1 MVVPAAVGTTLRT
14 FFDQLV
20 QWAMQSPERIA
31 LLIGAGLV
39 TLFVG
44 LLIGIRLSR
53 WTVRTLL
60 QLGVWLGSTTWDVVA
75 DTIRRWRAP
84 SVSAT
89 ATHLGDGTEPHSTA
103 NELSEESPREYLR
116 IRPTSAE
123 YDPETLVTALH
134 GLQSHHRRTELSG
147 NWRRKDQDTF
157 EFLVATRGED
167 AGVEFYIG
175 GSMSLD
181 RLAATLPYRQC
192 GFDVDRVSTH
202 PAHLLAPPPVAEG
215 GDDTS
220 PSEPGTTAPRPS
232 SPTTVADG
240 GAATAT
246 EEGTTENMENAAAP
260 GGDPTSAL
268 IAQLTDRGREP
279 VVYRVNTHAHRW
291 KDWMMRL
298 PGFTDVLDTPGD
310 DSSSSSGQS
319 APPPLTPVIEALD
332 ALAVP
337 ALYQV
342 TGRSFRAWDTQADMR
357 EASIRNRRDTLGQQ
371 ISNLIFDEFL
381 GTPERDHDRQRDD
394 HPHRDR
400 RRSATHDRD
409 TKLPR
414 TARERINQLDE
425 KDPNNTFV
433 VNVRFA
439 AVPTDNQSRPEVASV
454 LRQLWSDLDH
464 LDGDYYHLAAPPSP
478 RSERVAGLLH
488 VRGARHRQRLRRL
501 CRRQLKTPVLGHTRH
516 NLRKWW
522 PDLVCSADELAAWT
536 AVPSTAW
543 LPSRLTEA
551 VEHDP
556 GHARPLQRLPP
567 RIRSEYVGHDKTG
580 RTAGYLFT
588 PDGEP
593 DLERPFKIPVSDLE
607 THGLRQ
613 GLPGC
618 GKTTGIARDVLED
631 HEATAG
637 PTIVV
642 TGPGGDLAD
651 LVMRGVATRASLR
664 YLQDHVHWFRIPTVQ
679 PGITFFD
686 IRELQA
692 APDVTG
698 WADAAGDVADKYVR
712 VAEALMGSE
721 AFQRA
726 PLATDTLRAL
736 IAAGFD
742 PSCYPPSPDDD
753 SLLMP
758 HREQE
763 SADAYR
769 FWQLEAQ
776 AADLADLT
784 QAAAQTDGI
793 DVEARL
799 PEVSHPRLARN
810 LRTPFKF
817 DQRTAANIVGGVQTR
832 LRAVSNN
839 MRLAALFDNTD
850 ERFGFH
856 TILKGADAD
865 DIFIFDL
872 GALTPVSQRAYA
884 VTLLSLLDLQLRPQQ
899 AFLEREADDD
909 FLVNVHIDEAAQLVD
924 TPELGEF
931 LDVIRNYNVGLNLA
945 VQYPEQIRQRGG
957 QRTYTSVLSNV
968 QTTIL
973 GPSELSDEQA
983 RRLCPAGWE
992 VAEFKA
998 HVRDLPE
1005 SHRLVLLPPQG
1016 EQTRPQVFEL
1026 HRGPLPEW
1034 HPDAT
1039 TGPFTDPAFRQQ
1051 FAAAKETVTT
1061 QTRATYGL
1069 PAGESEQAV
1078 RERREVG
1085 VSAVTDAVGLARDDL
1100 AAFLALMTHHAQ
1112 QAAVVDSGAVNTAT
1126 VDAGATTDTAPDTG
1140 TDSGIAEPAAAGD
1153 DPLEE
1158 GHDPEHTT
1166 GEPAPATTPNADASE
1181 PSPWVPISEVYS
1193 RFMTQID
1200 VALSDADA
1208 AEAAA
1213 ATETLPDY
1221 DDVATCLDESAYFET
1236 ALAGDVAPSAPAVST
1251 AQDGEPASGVV
1262 VRLTPDGQQVAADLA
1277 DPGDGVTAGGDD
1289 HTTLLQRAQ
1298 QALQR
1303 AGEIQIVT
1311 QDGSAQP
1318 DALGGIQR
1326 PANGTEETVT
1336 VTVEAEQ
1343 STVTHPTKPLQNLAK
1358 AQNQDAVA
1366 LFAVP
1371 AGDPTADAAVT
1382 ATAERLATILAA
1394 PYNQQRDEPRYYVFD
1409 DRTLTFHGG
1418 ARDGGQTVVRR
1429 VAGPADSRRSRWVHR
1444 DGAAVLLAPDGQEL
1458 AKVAD
1463 PQAGITAAQLDAFP
1477 AYYTYD
1483 PRTGQYT
1490 VHEHGQH
1497 HRYETK
1503 AALTEDWVVVN
1514 EPFIPAC
1521 ELPVP
1526 EYGTDTYA
1534 ILVVDYHDNATVLEE
1549 HSDAGVAVY
1558 LDGEVQPVERLVEAL
1573 ADGEI
1578 YPPTPA
1584 ASTSGG
1590 EAVAQEAGAEQD
1602 PENDAAQSSTDS
1614 PAADPARD
1622 ALTPEQAS
1630 VAEFVQLL
1638 DGYPLEEFADID
1650 DSALDDGLRSDH
1662 VFEVYQHVARQRG
1675 RPVYERKS
1683 DLSRELGTYLGFT
1696 STEERDPTAA
1706 GDRYTSWNGLSWTS
1720 ESVSTIAE
1728 QIVAETDAERIGEL
1742 VEILET
1748 TVDEWG

>member
-14 FFDQLV
+14 LFDQFV

-44 LLIGIRLSR
+44 LLMGIRLSR

-60 QLGVWLGSTTWDVVA
+60 QLGVWLESTTWDVVA
-75 DTIRRWRAP
+75 DTVRRWRAP

-89 ATHLGDGTEPHSTA
+89 ATQLGDGTEPHSA
-103 NELSEESPREYLR
+103 ASELSAEGTREYLR

-123 YDPETLVTALH
+123 YDPETLVMALH
-134 GLQSHHRRTELSG
+134 GLQSHHRRSEISG

-157 EFLVATRGED
+157 EFLVATRGVD

-202 PAHLLAPPPVAEG
+202 PAHLLAPSSVAES

-220 PSEPGTTAPRPS
+220 PSEPGTTAPRPP
-232 SPTTVADG
+232 SPTTAADG
-240 GAATAT
+240 GTTAAT
-246 EEGTTENMENAAAP
+246 EEGATENMENNDAS

-332 ALAVP
+332 ALEVP

-357 EASIRNRRDTLGQQ
+357 EANIRNRRDTFGQQ
-371 ISNLIFDEFL
+371 VSNLIFDEFF

-394 HPHRDR
+394 RPQRDR

-414 TARERINQLDE
+414 TARDRINQLDE

-464 LDGDYYHLAAPPSP
+464 LDGDYYHLTAPPSP

-567 RIRSEYVGHDKTG
+567 SVRSQYVGQDKVG

-588 PDGEP
+588 PDSEP
-593 DLERPFKIPVSDLE
+593 DLERPFRLPVSDLE

-613 GLPGC
+613 GLPNC
-618 GKTTGIARDVLED
+618 GKTTDITHDILED
-631 HEATAG
+631 HHATAG

-642 TGPGGDLAD
+642 TGPGGDLGD
-651 LVMRGVATRASLR
+651 LVMRGVAVEEDLDYLR
-664 YLQDHVHWFRIPTVQ
+664 ECAHWFRIPVVQ

-686 IRELQA
+686 IRELRS

-698 WADAAGDVADKYVR
+698 WADAAGDIADKYVR

-753 SLLMP
+753 AILMP

-763 SADAYR
+763 SADVYR

-784 QAAAQTDGI
+784 QAAAQQEFI
-793 DVEARL
+793 DVEANL
-799 PEVSHPRLARN
+799 SDVSHPRLARN
-810 LRTPFKF
+810 LSTPFKF

-839 MRLAALFDNTD
+839 MRLAALFDNTV

-856 TILKGADAD
+856 TILEGADAD

-884 VTLLSLLDLQLRPQQ
+884 ITLLSLLDLQLRPRQD
-899 AFLEREADDD
+899 FLEREVPDEY
-909 FLVNVHIDEAAQLVD
+909 LVNVHIDEAAQLVD

-945 VQYPEQIRQRGG
+945 LQYPEQIRERGG
-957 QRTYTSVLSNV
+957 ERTYTSVLSNV

-1016 EQTRPQVFEL
+1016 DQTRPQVFEL
-1026 HRGPLPEW
+1026 HRGPLPAW
-1034 HPDAT
+1034 HPDARE
-1039 TGPFTDPAFRQQ
+1039 GPFTDPTFRQR
-1051 FAAAKETVTT
+1051 FAAVKDDVKERT
-1061 QTRATYGL
+1061 QDKYGL
-1069 PAGESEQAV
+1069 PAGESEQDI

-1085 VSAVTDAVGLARDDL
+1085 VPAVADTIGLARDNL
-1100 AAFLALMTHHAQ
+1100 AAFLALMTRHAQ
-1112 QAAVVDSGAVNTAT
+1112 QAAAVDSAAE
-1126 VDAGATTDTAPDTG
+1126 AGADSTVGADTPHDGPVGASIDTNRLGDDDDSPLSPTETD
-1140 TDSGIAEPAAAGD
+1140 AAAG
-1153 DPLEE
+1153 
-1158 GHDPEHTT
+1158 
-1166 GEPAPATTPNADASE
+1166 A
-1181 PSPWVPISEVYS
+1181 PWVPVSEVYS

-1200 VALSDADA
+1200 VALTDVDAD
-1208 AEAAA
+1208 EATA
-1213 ATETLPDY
+1213 ATETLPDHE
-1221 DDVATCLDESAYFET
+1221 DVATCVDESVYFET
-1236 ALAGDVAPSAPAVST
+1236 ALATDVAASATAPSI
-1251 AQDGEPASGVV
+1251 QDGDGASGVV
-1262 VRLTPDGQQVAADLA
+1262 VRLTADGQQVAADL
-1277 DPGDGVTAGGDD
+1277 DEPGEGVTAGSAE
-1289 HTTLLQRAQ
+1289 HTALLERVQ

-1303 AGEIQIVT
+1303 AGEIQLVT

-1318 DALGGIQR
+1318 DALGGLQR
-1326 PANGTEETVT
+1326 TVDGTQETIT
-1336 VTVEAEQ
+1336 VTVEAER
-1343 STVTHPTKPLQNLAK
+1343 STFRHPTKPLRNLQK
-1358 AQNQDAVA
+1358 AQERDAVA

-1371 AGDPTADAAVT
+1371 AGDPADGQDVAAY
-1382 ATAERLATILAA
+1382 ADRLATILAD
-1394 PYNQQRDEPRYYVFD
+1394 PINRQRDKPRYYVSD
-1409 DRTLTFHGG
+1409 DRKLTLHGG
-1418 ARDGGQTVVRR
+1418 ARDGGETIVRR
-1429 VAGPADSRRSRWVHR
+1429 VRGPDDSGRSLWVKR
-1444 DGAAVLLAPDGQEL
+1444 DDTAVLVAPDGQEL
-1458 AKVAD
+1458 ATVPDFDAVLTE
-1463 PQAGITAAQLDAFP
+1463 GRLDEFP

-1497 HRYETK
+1497 HRYEEK
-1503 AALTEDWVVVN
+1503 AELIEEWVPIK
-1514 EPFIPAC
+1514 EPFIPER

-1526 EYGTDTYA
+1526 DYGPDTYA
-1534 ILVVDYHDNATVLEE
+1534 ILVVGSPDTATVVDEGPT
-1549 HSDAGVAVY
+1549 DIAVY
-1558 LDGEVQPVERLVEAL
+1558 LDGDVQPLERLV
-1573 ADGEI
+1573 DGLQNGELQ
-1578 YPPTPA
+1578 PPTTA
-1584 ASTSGG
+1584 ASASRDVETDRHTAGHNTD
-1590 EAVAQEAGAEQD
+1590 GAEATTAEQ
-1602 PENDAAQSSTDS
+1602 
-1614 PAADPARD
+1614 ARFD
-1622 ALTPEQAS
+1622 RDDLTPKQAS
-1630 VAEFVQLL
+1630 VADFVRFL
-1638 DGYPLEEFADID
+1638 DGP
-1650 DSALDDGLRSDH
+1650 ALDEIETTDADTLKAGLRSDR
-1662 VFEVYQHVARQRG
+1662 VLDVYQTVEAQHG
-1675 RPVYERKS
+1675 RPVYQRQS
-1683 DLSRELGTYLGFT
+1683 DLSRELSKYLGFV
-1696 STEERDPTAA
+1696 SKEERDPTTPEE
-1706 GDRYTSWNGLSWTS
+1706 RYTRWNGLGWTN

-1728 QIVAETDAERIGEL
+1728 KLAAEPDEERIDEL

-1748 TVDEWG
+1748 TVAPSE